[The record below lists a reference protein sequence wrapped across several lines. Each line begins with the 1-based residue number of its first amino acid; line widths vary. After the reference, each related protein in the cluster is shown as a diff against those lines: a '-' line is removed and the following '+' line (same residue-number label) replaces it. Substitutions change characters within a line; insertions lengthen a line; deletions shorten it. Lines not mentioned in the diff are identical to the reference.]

1 MHVCVLT
8 SGQLPAHLST
18 YSAPCLHAFVSACP
32 QQLALPAHTRVA
44 PTDIKQRV
52 RKEVFEG
59 REARGWHRQGA
70 ELAAAAVL
78 SFAVAS
84 YVLYARYTG
93 WLAGL
98 VLGGRRKQLLK
109 KRATVQMRCALLSIS
124 CRLVTVL
131 QLRMRSLGV
140 HLYRGSCAVL
150 IIKSRST

>member
-1 MHVCVLT
+1 MVCALAAP
-8 SGQLPAHLST
+8 PAGIPHSSCPCTPLSKLL
-18 YSAPCLHAFVSACP
+18 CLLKRS
-32 QQLALPAHTRVA
+32 PAA
-44 PTDIKQRV
+44 ADIKQRV

-98 VLGGRRKQLLK
+98 VLGGFCAQ
-109 KRATVQMRCALLSIS
+109 RCA
-124 CRLVTVL
+124 
-131 QLRMRSLGV
+131 G
-140 HLYRGSCAVL
+140 G
-150 IIKSRST
+150 

>member
-1 MHVCVLT
+1 MPC
-8 SGQLPAHLST
+8 ALSR
-18 YSAPCLHAFVSACP
+18 
-32 QQLALPAHTRVA
+32 LAAA
-44 PTDIKQRV
+44 AAAADIKQRV

-98 VLGGRRKQLLK
+98 VLGECQRDN
-109 KRATVQMRCALLSIS
+109 A
-124 CRLVTVL
+124 
-131 QLRMRSLGV
+131 
-140 HLYRGSCAVL
+140 AVAV
-150 IIKSRST
+150 

>member
-1 MHVCVLT
+1 VFFFF
-8 SGQLPAHLST
+8 A
-18 YSAPCLHAFVSACP
+18 
-32 QQLALPAHTRVA
+32 
-44 PTDIKQRV
+44 DIKQRV

-98 VLGGRRKQLLK
+98 VLGELL
-109 KRATVQMRCALLSIS
+109 RWALYLGFLSTCLKLKI
-124 CRLVTVL
+124 
-131 QLRMRSLGV
+131 
-140 HLYRGSCAVL
+140 
-150 IIKSRST
+150 